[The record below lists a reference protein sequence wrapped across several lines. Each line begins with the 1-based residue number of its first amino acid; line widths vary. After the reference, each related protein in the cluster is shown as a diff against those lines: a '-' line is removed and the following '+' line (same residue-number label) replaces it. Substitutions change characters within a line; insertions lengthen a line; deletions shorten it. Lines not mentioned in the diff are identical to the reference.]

1 MVVSKIE
8 DNLAT
13 VGSGYNFTSDI
24 LGSVWGVGSQGFSE
38 PQFAMHKMGV
48 RTQSLVINQ
57 TWF

>member
-48 RTQSLVINQ
+48 RT
-57 TWF
+57 